1 MEIKFALNISD
12 KINKFKK
19 VFDEFEEKIG
29 TLIRNKE
36 YGSDLSMIYVGWICV
51 APEYEPFFKIHK
63 PKYYQNRQATID
75 GLGYKMVNTL
85 EYEIKIDYTEILN
98 SSYDDLNSILTNKL
112 AYSLKNIVKKNKK
125 IKDFNLD
132 ELIKN
137 IKYNE

>member
-1 MEIKFALNISD
+1 MTIE
-12 KINKFKK
+12 FKK
-19 VFDEFEEKIG
+19 VFDEFEEKID

-36 YGSDLSMIYVGWICV
+36 YGSDLSTIYVGWICV
-51 APEYEPFFKIHK
+51 APEYEPFFKIRK
-63 PKYYQNRQATID
+63 PKYYQNRQTTVD

-112 AYSLKNIVKKNKK
+112 AYSLKNIIKDNKK

-137 IKYNE
+137 IKYDG